1 MTQDQILDMFR
12 TKADRLPLE
21 LPIANEIILE
31 LAQLLAESRGRLS
44 KETFETLVHIGSV
57 LYQDG
62 RNQFDARADIA
73 AIMKKSVEN
82 RTPK

>member
-12 TKADRLPLE
+12 SKADSLPLE
-21 LPIANEIILE
+21 LPVANEILQE

-44 KETFETLVHIGSV
+44 KETFETLVYIGSV
-57 LYQDG
+57 LYKEG
-62 RNQFDARADIA
+62 CNQYDARADVA

-82 RTPK
+82 RTRK